1 MARPSSDAA
10 SPEAP
15 VASKRRAS
23 ARLSAAEPEVK
34 RIKSNADLSL
44 RQAKS
49 TTSKSKYFE
58 AEDSEEESESNE
70 SEDESSESVYEEGQG
85 EASSTDE
92 AEPEEP
98 SDSEEDTK
106 KSSAR
111 GQQRASTASKPSALK
126 GKELWREGVKA
137 DLAPGQEIVIAKPKA
152 RDAGKTPYQ
161 DETLHPNTRLFLID
175 LADNN
180 DRQWMKGVSCVAAS
194 EWLADSCSARSGLP
208 RGKEGFRDVCR
219 RPHPKDHGGRHYG
232 P

>member
-70 SEDESSESVYEEGQG
+70 SEEESSESVYEEEKGNQ
-85 EASSTDE
+85 SSTDE

-106 KSSAR
+106 KPSAR
-111 GQQRASTASKPSALK
+111 GQRRVSTASNPNALK

-180 DRQWMKGVSCVAAS
+180 DRQWMKGVSYVAAS

-219 RPHPKDHGGRHYG
+219 RPHPKDHGG
-232 P
+232 